1 MRNIR
6 EDVLIIMNFP
16 TIKARADGVME
27 LIVKRQA
34 YIDAEY
40 QELVE
45 VADYV
50 LREWVDPSDWNAPA
64 CKKLR
69 KLLNKHLPPPP
80 PLEAIADE
88 LDALGKEGN
97 NAMTDTVMVSK
108 SDLKSIIKKVRDLV
122 VE

>member
-6 EDVLIIMNFP
+6 EDVLIIMNLP

-50 LREWVDPSDWNAPA
+50 LREWVDPSDWNEPS
-64 CKKLR
+64 CKKLWT
-69 KLLNKHLPPPP
+69 LLNKHLTPPS

-88 LDALGKEGN
+88 LEALSKEGTPV
-97 NAMTDTVMVSK
+97 MTDTIMMSV
-108 SDLKSIIKKVRDLV
+108 SDLKSIIKKVRDLG